1 MVYKNLSAWLF
12 FALTGIEFFTARMI
26 PRYDNSQSNAFA
38 SRPIFSGECESEF
51 ETIATPSSCDKAAE
65 IIEAMDESVVAVY
78 LKGGEDALLAMPG
91 IGKGIA
97 QTIEELATI
106 GRSAVH
112 DELKKKMP
120 IDLSGLRAVEGLG
133 PQKIR
138 RLYKELG
145 ITTLASLEEAARGG
159 KIRALEGFGEKSEQ
173 KIIKG
178 VEFLK
183 RGIGRFLLGD
193 ILPWARSVEIALL
206 GVRGVKRAQIA
217 GSMRRRRETVGDA
230 DFLVIAADSAS
241 AMDFFT
247 AMPDVEEVIARGD
260 TKASVRLRN
269 GLQADLRVVPAES
282 YGAALSYFTG
292 SRDHNVA
299 LRQIAQDKGLKLN
312 EYGLFRGDV
321 AIAGETE
328 DGIYKAL
335 GLAYVPPELREMT
348 GEVAAAAVGTLPNV
362 IGYADLMGDLQV
374 QTSWTD
380 GAHSIEEM
388 AHAAKAAG
396 LSYMVVTDHTKR
408 LAMMGGLNEKKLLL
422 QIAEIASI
430 NKKFTAEKIKFRI
443 LTGSECDILKDGS
456 LDLSDEALSKLDVVG
471 VSIHSYFDLSR
482 AEQTARV
489 VRALRN
495 PNADIFF
502 HPTARKINRRPAID
516 LDMAAVIAVAKETGT
531 VMEIDA
537 FPDRLDL
544 KDEYIRQCVASGV
557 KLAID
562 SDAHDKVHFSVL
574 EYGIAQA
581 RRGWAR
587 RTDIIN
593 AWPADEMLAMLKGR

>member
-1 MVYKNLSAWLF
+1 MNNQDVAKVLGEIGEYIQMDEGMSF
-12 FALTGIEFFTARMI
+12 RARA
-26 PRYDNSQSNAFA
+26 Y
-38 SRPIFSGECESEF
+38 
-51 ETIATPSSCDKAAE
+51 DKAAE

-97 QTIEELATI
+97 QTIEELATV

-138 RLYKELG
+138 RLYKELS

-159 KIRALEGFGEKSEQ
+159 KIRALEGFGKKSEQ

-178 VEFLK
+178 IEFLK
-183 RGIGRFLLGD
+183 RGTGRFLLGD
-193 ILPWARSVEIALL
+193 ILPWARALEIKLSD
-206 GVRGVKRAQIA
+206 VRGVTRVMIA
-217 GSMRRRRETVGDA
+217 GSVRRRRETVGDV
-230 DFLVIAADSAS
+230 DFLVIAADSAKV
-241 AMDFFT
+241 MDFFT
-247 AMPDVEEVIARGD
+247 TMSDVEEIIAHGD
-260 TKASVRLRN
+260 TKASVRLKN
-269 GLQADLRVVPAES
+269 GLQADLRVVPAGS

-292 SRDHNVA
+292 SRDHNIA

-312 EYGLFRGDV
+312 EYGLFRGETAV
-321 AIAGETE
+321 AGETE
-328 DGIYKAL
+328 EGIYKAL
-335 GLAYVPPELREMT
+335 GLTYVPPELREMT
-348 GEVAAAAVGTLPNV
+348 GEVAAAVAGTLPDV
-362 IGYADLMGDLQV
+362 IEYGDLMGDLQV

-380 GAHSIEEM
+380 GAHTIEEM
-388 AHAAKAAG
+388 ARSAMAMG
-396 LSYMVVTDHTKR
+396 LSYIVVTDHTKR

-422 QIAEIASI
+422 QIAEIGAI
-430 NKKFTAEKIKFRI
+430 NKKFIAEKIKFRV
-443 LTGSECDILKDGS
+443 LAGSECDILKDGS
-456 LDLSDEALSKLDVVG
+456 LDLSDEALAKLDVVG
-471 VSIHSYFDLSR
+471 VSIHSYFDLPR

-516 LDMAAVIAVAKETGT
+516 LDMAEIIAVAKETGT

-544 KDEYIRQCVASGV
+544 KDEYIRQCVAAGV
-557 KLAID
+557 KMAID
-562 SDAHDKVHFSVL
+562 SDAHDKSHFSVL

-581 RRGWAR
+581 RRGWAC

-593 AWPADEMLAMLKGR
+593 AWPVEKMLAMLKGR